1 MGFQFRESSKSEKN
15 DSPKVDY
22 QKIVD
27 HITRSKAN
35 FDADQF
41 VDQGVYGEECRK
53 FLDRVPSRMDKLFDA
68 NLSELCKE
76 LSVAGNEAIRFIG
89 NGLRDDALK
98 VAVGGGYSA
107 GKSSFLNSLLGLKG
121 ALPTGINPVSM
132 INTFVCSTDGVKEMT
147 VVGKNKNGKDG
158 KGCLVKLNRS
168 VLECIQ
174 HSDNEGNAKVS
185 SELDTLYIDIPLLS
199 DKPYLRNVTFVDTPG
214 YNNSDNVNEENG
226 KKDRDT
232 AVDAMRQ
239 VDVLFW
245 IVDIEVGTLTRN
257 DIALLNEVSLQRNEG
272 EEMRLPIVIVFNK
285 SDKKPED
292 EILKIMK
299 SAAESCQRN
308 LKVAPLDIVSYSSRS
323 CQLHSLNGNTFA
335 DIIAKAKKQMTINY
349 NIDFLAGF
357 IEANF
362 DEVISAVHKR
372 RNLSSTAGLEEF
384 ESLLNE
390 SKSVVSSAFKKGCED
405 AIQTRNDFIA
415 KLPSLN

>member
-1 MGFQFRESSKSEKN
+1 MGFQFRESPKGAKG

-27 HITRSKAN
+27 HINSSKAN
-35 FDADQF
+35 FDADKF
-41 VDQGVYGEECRK
+41 IDRGVYGEECRK
-53 FLDRVPSRMDKLFDA
+53 FLDRVPSRMDRLFDA
-68 NLSELCKE
+68 NLSELC
-76 LSVAGNEAIRFIG
+76 LRMSDAGNEAIRFIG
-89 NGLRDDALK
+89 NGLRDDAIK

-147 VVGKNKNGKDG
+147 VVGKNKNG
-158 KGCLVKLNRS
+158 CLVKLNRS

-185 SELDTLYIDIPLLS
+185 SSLDTLYIDIPLLS
-199 DKPYLRNVTFVDTPG
+199 DKSYLKNVTFVDTPG

-232 AVDAMRQ
+232 AIDAMRQ

-272 EEMRLPIVIVFNK
+272 EEVRLPIVIVFNK

-292 EILKIMK
+292 EIKKIMK
-299 SAAESCQRN
+299 SAVESCKRN
-308 LKVAPLDIVSYSSRS
+308 LKVAPFDIVSYSSRS
-323 CQLHSLNGNTFA
+323 GNLYSLNGNTLA
-335 DIIAKAKKQMTINY
+335 DIIAKAKQRMIFNY
-349 NIDFLAGF
+349 NINFLAGF

-362 DEVISAVHKR
+362 DEVIAAVHKR
-372 RNLSSTAGLEEF
+372 RNLSSAAGLEEF

-390 SKSVVSSAFKKGCED
+390 SKSVVSSAFRRGCEG
-405 AIQTRNDFIA
+405 AIQTRNDYIA